1 MWCIAHK
8 LIFWYFKEC
17 MFVYVF
23 KYVRGCVCV
32 CVCMCVYIC
41 ECICVCMRERERE
54 REKEKIISS
63 LLYRPPPS
71 IVGEVWRGMVVI
83 DVDARRGDGKWF
95 LSNLP
100 ARMDP
105 RHHFIISP
113 TLATRHV
120 DGVLII
126 SGEGGFYYR
135 RPSPLFAGVLLQLL
149 AKCISVFFSNSLN
162 LRFSLIVHPHPRPVS
177 TP

>member
-1 MWCIAHK
+1 M
-8 LIFWYFKEC
+8 
-17 MFVYVF
+17 
-23 KYVRGCVCV
+23 
-32 CVCMCVYIC
+32 
-41 ECICVCMRERERE
+41 CMRERERE

-83 DVDARRGDGKWF
+83 DVDARRGNGKWF

-100 ARMDP
+100 ARVDP

-113 TLATRHV
+113 TIATRHV

-126 SGEGGFYYR
+126 SGKGDFYYR
-135 RPSPLFAGVLLQLL
+135 RPLPLFAGLGLL
-149 AKCISVFFSNSLN
+149 AQMGDSSPFFPSFLPPSLA
-162 LRFSLIVHPHPRPVS
+162 SAQYS
-177 TP
+177 